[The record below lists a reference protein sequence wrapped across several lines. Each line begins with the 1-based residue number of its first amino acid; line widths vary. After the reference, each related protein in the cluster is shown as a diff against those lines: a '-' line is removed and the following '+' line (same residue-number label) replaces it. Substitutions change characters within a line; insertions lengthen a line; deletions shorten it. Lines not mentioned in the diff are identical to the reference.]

1 MLSCKLIV
9 SLIFSANIYSIKRC
23 CQDVVDGFVKGL
35 EV

>member
-1 MLSCKLIV
+1 LST
-9 SLIFSANIYSIKRC
+9 NIYSIKRC